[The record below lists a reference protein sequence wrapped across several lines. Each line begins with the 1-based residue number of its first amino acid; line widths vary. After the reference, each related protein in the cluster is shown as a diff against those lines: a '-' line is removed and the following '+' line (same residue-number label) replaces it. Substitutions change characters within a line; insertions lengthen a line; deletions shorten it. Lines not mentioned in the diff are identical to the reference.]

1 MFHELIKIEMDE
13 EMRRNH
19 FEINVKPKL
28 EQFKKRLEAER
39 KSLIAYEHMAK
50 DKIDQKLDLLMEQF
64 VVEIERRRKN
74 LKEEVEAQVI
84 ERKARI
90 KEHEMLVSKELEK
103 KYEIFRRHHEAVD
116 KLKRYRLECAYFLYW
131 GRPILIFVILNEH
144 STYSGQDQYQAQV
157 ISKSE
162 VEVLEEGIMELLNK
176 VREYKP
182 LIGPYVDAE
191 IDFNIKSII
200 NNMFS
205 HKITMKRTMA
215 EPCRF
220 FRIRV

>member
-1 MFHELIKIEMDE
+1 M
-13 EMRRNH
+13 N
-19 FEINVKPKL
+19 
-28 EQFKKRLEAER
+28 A
-39 KSLIAYEHMAK
+39 
-50 DKIDQKLDLLMEQF
+50 
-64 VVEIERRRKN
+64 
-74 LKEEVEAQVI
+74 
-84 ERKARI
+84 
-90 KEHEMLVSKELEK
+90 
-103 KYEIFRRHHEAVD
+103 
-116 KLKRYRLECAYFLYW
+116 
-131 GRPILIFVILNEH
+131 H